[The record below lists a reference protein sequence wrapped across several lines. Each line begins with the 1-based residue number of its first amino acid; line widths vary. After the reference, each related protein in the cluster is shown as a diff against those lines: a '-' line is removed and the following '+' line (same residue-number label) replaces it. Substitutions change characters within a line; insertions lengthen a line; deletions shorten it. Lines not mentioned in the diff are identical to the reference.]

1 MFDGTVDGEVFGL
14 NGNIDDSAT
23 FRDGL
28 GSMTHCP
35 GSKSFNF
42 VTQNLD
48 ANQGKK
54 VLIVYTCIYNFR
66 RFYCTKTDEAFFQF
80 YGLFAFFL
88 FRFAFS
94 LALYGSN
101 TYDR

>member
-35 GSKSFNF
+35 GSKSYNF

-54 VLIVYTCIYNFR
+54 VLIVYTCIYNKYSEGFIAPR
-66 RFYCTKTDEAFFQF
+66 QMRHFSSFMACSLLPVWVCIFFGFVRQ
-80 YGLFAFFL
+80 
-88 FRFAFS
+88 
-94 LALYGSN
+94 
-101 TYDR
+101 